1 MNIFIALGLA
11 LTGFGCYQEFFMKKS
26 SSTVVKKTEEKT
38 VIDNS
43 KEINEIESNIQ
54 KLKLESGDPE
64 KIKVLE
70 AKLAELKG

>member
-1 MNIFIALGLA
+1 
-11 LTGFGCYQEFFMKKS
+11 MKKS